1 MYTLAVS
8 WKRIL
13 GFMLVA
19 FILVMAGALIYE
31 IFDIHDTKPFYIDP
45 ECLLM
50 LHSCVLIF
58 CVGIMALARRIFSFC
73 FSLSEVLL
81 LGKFGNS
88 GFSFRSISRHEKFE
102 IERLLF
108 SPPLGMT
115 SLRI

>member
-1 MYTLAVS
+1 MS

-13 GFMLVA
+13 GFVVVA
-19 FILVMAGALIYE
+19 FILVMAGALVYE
-31 IFDIHDTKPFYIDP
+31 IFDIHDTKPFYTDP

-58 CVGIMALARRIFSFC
+58 CIGIMALARRVFSFC
-73 FSLSEVLL
+73 VSLSEALS
-81 LGKFGNS
+81 LGNFGNS
-88 GFSFRSISRHEKFE
+88 GFSFCSIFRHEKSE

-108 SPPLGMT
+108 SPPLSVI

>member
-1 MYTLAVS
+1 MC

-13 GFMLVA
+13 GFVVVA

-31 IFDIHDTKPFYIDP
+31 ILDIHDTKPFYTDP

-58 CVGIMALARRIFSFC
+58 CIGIMALGRRLFSVC
-73 FSLSEVLL
+73 LSLSELL
-81 LGKFGNS
+81 PLGTLGLSHCSMFQY
-88 GFSFRSISRHEKFE
+88 ETFE

-108 SPPLGMT
+108 SPPLSVT